1 MNHDGRT
8 LLRATPAL
16 AQRVWARHQRPSAR
30 SVARALT
37 MAGKPVHYATVARWK
52 RQNWRPVRFDHSL
65 EVARSQL
72 EAVAPLVSGDPET
85 AIENLIDDPARR
97 LELDELT
104 DAEILRRTGA
114 RNSDSNRNRREGN
127 SRPSYIGV

>member
-1 MNHDGRT
+1 
-8 LLRATPAL
+8 
-16 AQRVWARHQRPSAR
+16 
-30 SVARALT
+30 
-37 MAGKPVHYATVARWK
+37 
-52 RQNWRPVRFDHSL
+52 VRFDHSL

>member
-1 MNHDGRT
+1 
-8 LLRATPAL
+8 
-16 AQRVWARHQRPSAR
+16 
-30 SVARALT
+30 
-37 MAGKPVHYATVARWK
+37 
-52 RQNWRPVRFDHSL
+52 VRFDHSL

-104 DAEILRRTGA
+104 DAEILRRTA
-114 RNSDSNRNRREGN
+114 RETAIATAIVAKAIQDRATSAFNPAELTPALSVLAQCLHVLLGSFEQVIKLQEAEQRTNGLRT
-127 SRPSYIGV
+127 